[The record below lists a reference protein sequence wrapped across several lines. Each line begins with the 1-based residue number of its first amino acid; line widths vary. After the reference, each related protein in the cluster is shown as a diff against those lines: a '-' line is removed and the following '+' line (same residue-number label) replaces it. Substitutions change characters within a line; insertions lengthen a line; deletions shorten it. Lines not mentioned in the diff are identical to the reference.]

1 MMYIKRIFHYRQNYM
16 ASLSLPFRG
25 SIRSFTAIAAV
36 CRRSISRRSRCDALA
51 CGRRSACSGSRC
63 GCFTRNLCGRLF
75 FPMERFE
82 STVRVNPTR
91 LLGSVDDERSDYH
104 DKRAD
109 DKHGE
114 PYGIAAGRNLAG
126 RDEAQDECEQ

>member
-63 GCFTRNLCGRLF
+63 GCFTRNLRGRLF

-82 STVRVNPTR
+82 STVRVNPAR
-91 LLGSVDDERSDYH
+91 LLGSIDDERRNRDRRQATSDRY
-104 DKRAD
+104 RLYR
-109 DKHGE
+109 
-114 PYGIAAGRNLAG
+114 YGTDGSASSSYNAIR
-126 RDEAQDECEQ
+126 